1 MSEKK
6 IRIVLFALIASII
19 IITILGI
26 TLYFTTDLL
35 KPKEDLF
42 KKYLINDLQKIYNIV
57 DISEEKGIIDNLRKN
72 DYEEKTNATLK
83 YLENENDQEEVYAIN
98 ENGQIN
104 NSDNESFRTLSIN
117 SNEDYNLI
125 SFEQLKKDE
134 TYGIRVSSLV
144 EQFVSVENSSI
155 AYFVSSLGYN
165 GQYFTEKLNT
175 KGVDI
180 SDIFNFS
187 KEELNKL
194 VNNYSKAIFS
204 DINSKQYSKESNAT
218 ITLANK
224 KSIDKTQGYV
234 LELTKNDIDR
244 IYKRILKQAYSDDI
258 IINKLDQIDEKILEL
273 GLNEPEGKSL
283 KEQYLSYVKA
293 EYEKIEYQGTDT
305 SKYIIKVYEKK
316 GKTIRILFKSEQKEF
331 DLDLFDDE
339 YNNLA
344 LTVKTF
350 TQEGV
355 DTSIYYI
362 AKKKANNSCNRK
374 YGYFDETTNIEL
386 KIDST
391 GKNDGYN
398 ISTNLTFKDPKTY
411 KIDLETSTEFVYG
424 KKNIQPFF
432 NQNNNIVL
440 NKYDGEDVE
449 NILKNLKGRVIRS
462 LEERKSVI
470 NKKLL
475 NNILI
480 WVDNREKKIAE
491 EEKNNAEL
499 KRERFN
505 NKFLLY
511 QGTNLKIDHVQKM
524 LEVIGKNFSNVEVLD
539 GKTIRMHIKENS
551 TNKEMINKISETI
564 TNKNTYD
571 VSINFSNDG
580 YVESIDVTIYD
591 RNKSK

>member
-83 YLENENDQEEVYAIN
+83 YLENENDQEEVYSIN

-244 IYKRILKQAYSDDI
+244 IYKRILKQAYSDNI
-258 IINKLDQIDEKILEL
+258 IINKLDKIDEKILEL

-398 ISTNLTFKDPKTY
+398 ISTNLSFKDPKTY

-580 YVESIDVTIYD
+580 YVESIDITIYD

>member
-83 YLENENDQEEVYAIN
+83 YLENENDQEEVYSIN

-258 IINKLDQIDEKILEL
+258 IINKLDKIDEKILEL

-398 ISTNLTFKDPKTY
+398 ISTNLSFKDPKTY

-449 NILKNLKGRVIRS
+449 KILKNLKGRVIRS

-524 LEVIGKNFSNVEVLD
+524 LEVIGKNFSNAEVLD

-580 YVESIDVTIYD
+580 YVESIDITIYD